1 MLHFHIFQNLTC
13 VNFANKQYLLQ
24 AMSRVVQ
31 TLGDSTEAQIIATT
45 LKESY
50 EKISSGTDPK
60 GNDCIV

>member
-1 MLHFHIFQNLTC
+1 MLHFHIFQNLRC

-45 LKESY
+45 LKVSY

-60 GNDCIV
+60 